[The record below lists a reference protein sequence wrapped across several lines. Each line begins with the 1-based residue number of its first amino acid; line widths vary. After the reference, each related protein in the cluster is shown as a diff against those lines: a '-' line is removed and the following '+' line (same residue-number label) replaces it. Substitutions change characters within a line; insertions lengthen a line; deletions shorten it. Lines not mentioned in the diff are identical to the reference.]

1 MKRLIL
7 AIALLASAATF
18 AHAADAPAAAAAPK
32 PRGVHYLYLVRH
44 GIYDRDTVQT
54 DDRIGSPLNALG
66 HEQAKLAGERLAKL
80 PVKMHALVSSDLT
93 RARQTA
99 DDMGAVLG
107 MTPER
112 DSLLSECTPTADRP
126 DYMSNHTAAE
136 IAECDA
142 ARVASWAKY
151 VTPTPDA
158 DTHDVLVC
166 HGNVIRWMV
175 AKALGMDTK
184 GWTRMDIANGSF
196 TVIAVRPDGSTR
208 LVMYSS
214 VDYMPLEKQTWA
226 GAGAG
231 WKAPAVRGMK

>member
-7 AIALLASAATF
+7 AIALLASAAAF
-18 AHAADAPAAAAAPK
+18 AHAADAPGVAARPAK
-32 PRGVHYLYLVRH
+32 PHGVHYIYLVRH
-44 GIYDRDTVQT
+44 GTYDRDTVIT
-54 DDRIGSPLNALG
+54 DDRIGSGLNALG
-66 HEQAKLAGERLAKL
+66 HEQAKLLGERLAKL
-80 PVKMHALVSSDLT
+80 PVKIHRLVSSDFT

-99 DDMGAVLG
+99 DDAGAILG

-112 DSLLSECTPTADRP
+112 DSLLSECTPTADRA
-126 DYMSNHTAAE
+126 DYMANHTTAD

-142 ARVASWAKY
+142 DRQAAWIKY

-184 GWTRMDIANGSF
+184 GWTRFDIANCSI
-196 TVIAVRPDGSTR
+196 TVIAVRPDGTTR

-214 VDYMPLEKQTWA
+214 VDYMPLAKQTWA

-231 WKAPAVRGMK
+231 WK